1 LTASRA
7 AGPLPAPLAPA
18 LLLEALLLEAAPLL
32 EELLLDAAPL
42 LEEVLLEASRLV
54 EALADGALADGALA
68 PVVAMSPPQAARPR
82 ATAHHAA
89 RSKWA
94 VRNIIFPAVSL
105 RSCPLPF

>member
-1 LTASRA
+1 V
-7 AGPLPAPLAPA
+7 
-18 LLLEALLLEAAPLL
+18 EALADGALADGALA
-32 EELLLDAAPL
+32 DG
-42 LEEVLLEASRLV
+42 
-54 EALADGALADGALA
+54 ALADGALADGALA